1 MKRSCYQCADR
12 YPGCHG
18 TCPRYTAEDAANERR
33 KAYDRQ
39 FGYVDSMPQTT
50 TYLKKTLAPQTVRRP
65 TVTERTKRP

>member
-18 TCPRYTAEDAANERR
+18 TCPRYAAEDAANERR

-39 FGYVDSMPQTT
+39 FGYVDSMP
-50 TYLKKTLAPQTVRRP
+50 
-65 TVTERTKRP
+65 

>member
-18 TCPRYTAEDAANERR
+18 TCPRYAAEDAANERR

-50 TYLKKTLAPQTVRRP
+50 TCLKKTLAP
-65 TVTERTKRP
+65 KRCGGQQ